1 MKYPDPT
8 KSLLVLIDMQEKL
21 LRAMTDAGACSARCG
36 LLLQAASAFG
46 MPVIVTEQYPKGL
59 GPTVPEL
66 AEKLPAGSPV
76 IEKGAFSCF
85 GEPLFVEAV
94 EKAAPE
100 SLILCGIEAHVCAAQ
115 TALDAANRGMNV
127 FAVRDAMTSRHV
139 PDRESAFSL
148 LQANGVQV
156 LSAET
161 LLFMLLRTSK
171 HPAFKEISRLVK

>member
-1 MKYPDPT
+1 MKYPDPS

-21 LRAMTDAGACSARCG
+21 LRAMTDPDACSARCG

-59 GPTVPEL
+59 GPTVSDL
-66 AEKLPAGSPV
+66 AQRIPAGSPV

-85 GEPLFVEAV
+85 GEPLFAEAL

-115 TALDAANRGMNV
+115 TALDAVNRGLNV

>member
-1 MKYPDPT
+1 MKYPDPS

-21 LRAMTDAGACSARCG
+21 LRAMSDAEPCAARCG

-59 GPTVPEL
+59 GPTVSDL
-66 AEKLPAGSPV
+66 AQRIPSGSPV

-85 GEPLFVEAV
+85 GEPLFAEAV

-115 TALDAANRGMNV
+115 TALDAANRGLNV

-139 PDRESAFSL
+139 PDRESAFTL

>member
-1 MKYPDPT
+1 MKYPDPS

-21 LRAMTDAGACSARCG
+21 LRAMTDPDACSARCG

-59 GPTVPEL
+59 GATVPEL
-66 AEKLPAGSPV
+66 AERIPANSPV

-85 GEPLFVEAV
+85 GEPLFAEAL

-115 TALDAANRGMNV
+115 TALDAVNRGLNV

-148 LQANGVQV
+148 LQTNGVQV